1 MLPTDIAEKSIAG
14 MPAAK
19 LFPNPNQGS
28 FYVEIKNAGNTLSA
42 IELYSSM
49 GKLLGKYH
57 PDGPKT
63 NINTTD
69 LPNGLYFVRT
79 GPRNQDRA
87 LKMVVE
93 K

>member
-1 MLPTDIAEKSIAG
+1 

-28 FYVEIKNAGNTLSA
+28 FYIEFKNAGNTSSK

-49 GKLLGKYH
+49 GKLLGEYQAV
-57 PDGPKT
+57 GPKT
-63 NINTTD
+63 NINAPA

-79 GPRNQDRA
+79 GPRNQERA